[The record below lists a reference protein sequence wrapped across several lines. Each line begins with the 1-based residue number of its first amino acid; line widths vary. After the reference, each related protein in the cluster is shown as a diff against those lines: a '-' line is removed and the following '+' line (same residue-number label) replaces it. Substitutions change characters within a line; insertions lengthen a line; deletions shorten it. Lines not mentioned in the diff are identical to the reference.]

1 MKTANFK
8 KLLLSIKNET
18 MQKQREL
25 IDEAFENWRGNLEQ
39 LDDVCVIGVQ
49 I

>member
-1 MKTANFK
+1 MDR
-8 KLLLSIKNET
+8 
-18 MQKQREL
+18 QKEL

-39 LDDVCVIGVQ
+39 LDDVSVIEVR